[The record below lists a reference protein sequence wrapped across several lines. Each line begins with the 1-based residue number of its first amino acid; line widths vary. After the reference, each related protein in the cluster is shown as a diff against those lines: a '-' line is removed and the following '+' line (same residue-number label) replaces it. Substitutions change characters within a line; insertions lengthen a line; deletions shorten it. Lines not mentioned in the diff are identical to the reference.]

1 VTFIEISKKESLIAK
16 IGQLTRLTVT
26 IQSIVKRMIVRR
38 RPLSIRRI
46 SMTRESAAHD
56 DTRSWFGNEANSIT
70 ERRRIAPRNRKSVIE
85 SVYGDRSSFPDLL
98 C

>member
-1 VTFIEISKKESLIAK
+1 MESLIAK
-16 IGQLTRLTVT
+16 ICQLTRLTVL
-26 IQSIVKRMIVRR
+26 IQSWNEWSSGNVHYTIWW
-38 RPLSIRRI
+38 I

-56 DTRSWFGNEANSIT
+56 DTRSWLGNEANSIT

-85 SVYGDRSSFPDLL
+85 SMYGDRSSFPDLL